1 MRLPLAKDQLLAA
14 LGQLRKPEAQHKFVQ
29 SVELI
34 VKLREIDLKK
44 PENRI
49 NESVELPNSLDKET
63 KVCVIA
69 GGDLATRAKAGQAD
83 LVLAREDLD
92 GLGKDKKAARRLASE
107 YDFFIAEAPLMPLV
121 GKTIGPVLGPKGKM
135 PTPVPPTAPID
146 QIVKSHRT
154 LVRIRVR
161 EQPVVQCRV
170 GTEKMAD
177 DKIAE
182 NAQAVFN
189 RIEAK
194 LERGIKNIGAVLIK
208 TTMGKPVKVQ
218 TSKG

>member
-1 MRLPLAKDQLLAA
+1 LPLAKDQLITA
-14 LGQLRKPEAQHKFVQ
+14 LGGLKKPDSKRQFSQ

-69 GGDLATRAKAGQAD
+69 GGDLATRAKAGEAD
-83 LVLAREDLD
+83 LVLARDDLD
-92 GLGKDKKAARRLASE
+92 RLGKDKKATRKLVSE

-121 GKTIGPVLGPKGKM
+121 GKTIGPILGPRGKM
-135 PTPVPPTAPID
+135 PTPVPPNAPID
-146 QIVKSHRT
+146 QIIKSHRK
-154 LVRIRVR
+154 LVRVRVR
-161 EQPVVQCRV
+161 DQPVVQCRI
-170 GTEKMAD
+170 GTEKMPD

-182 NAQAVFN
+182 NAQAVFS
-189 RIEAK
+189 RIEAR
-194 LERGIKNIGAVLIK
+194 LERGSKNIGQVLVK
-208 TTMGKPVKVQ
+208 TTMGEPVRVQ
-218 TSKG
+218 AGRG

>member
-1 MRLPLAKDQLLAA
+1 LPLAKDQLITA
-14 LGQLRKPEAQHKFVQ
+14 LGGLRKPDTQRGFAQ

-49 NESVELPNSLDKET
+49 NESIELPNPLDKES

-69 GGDLATRAKAGQAD
+69 SGDLATRAKAGQAD

-92 GLGKDKKAARRLASE
+92 RLGKDKKAARKLVSE

-121 GKTIGPVLGPKGKM
+121 GKTIGPILGPRGKM

-146 QIVKSHRT
+146 QMVNSQRR
-154 LVRIRVR
+154 LVRVRVR
-161 EQPVVQCRV
+161 DQPVVQCRI
-170 GTEKMAD
+170 GTEKMSD
-177 DKIAE
+177 EKIAE
-182 NAQAVFN
+182 NAMAVYS
-189 RIEAK
+189 RVETK
-194 LERGIKNIGAVLIK
+194 LERGAKNVGQVLLK

-218 TSKG
+218 TTRS

>member
-1 MRLPLAKDQLLAA
+1 MPLAKDQLLTA
-14 LGQLRKPEAQHKFVQ
+14 LGGLRKPESKREFSQ

-49 NESVELPNSLDKET
+49 SESVELPNSLDKET

-69 GGDLATRAKAGQAD
+69 SGDLATRAKAGEAD
-83 LVLAREDLD
+83 LVLARDDLD
-92 GLGKDKKAARRLASE
+92 RLGKDKKATRKLVSE

-121 GKTIGPVLGPKGKM
+121 GKTIGPVLGPRGKM
-135 PTPVPPTAPID
+135 PTPVPPNAPID
-146 QIVKSHRT
+146 QIIKSHRK
-154 LVRIRVR
+154 LVRVRVR
-161 EQPVVQCRV
+161 DQPVVQCRI
-170 GTEKMAD
+170 GTEKMPD

-182 NAQAVFN
+182 NAQAVFS

-194 LERGIKNIGAVLIK
+194 LERGSKNIGQVLVK
-208 TTMGKPVKVQ
+208 TTMGEPVKVQ
-218 TSKG
+218 AGRG

>member
-1 MRLPLAKDQLLAA
+1 MPLAKEQLLTA
-14 LGQLRKPEAQHKFVQ
+14 LAGLRKPDAKHGFTH

-44 PENRI
+44 PENRL

-63 KVCVIA
+63 KICVIA
-69 GGDLATRAKAGQAD
+69 GGDLATRARAGQAD
-83 LVLAREDLD
+83 LVMGREDLD
-92 GLGKDKKAARRLASE
+92 KLGKDKKATRKIASE

-121 GKTIGPVLGPKGKM
+121 GKTIGPILGPKGKM

-146 QIVKSHRT
+146 QIVQSHRK

-161 EQPVVQCRV
+161 EQPVVQCRI
-170 GTEKMAD
+170 GTEKMPD
-177 DKIAE
+177 EKIAE
-182 NAQAVFN
+182 NAQAVFS

-194 LERGIKNIGAVLIK
+194 LERGAKNIRQVLVK
-208 TTMGKPVKVQ
+208 TTMGEPVKIQ
-218 TSKG
+218 TAKG

>member
-1 MRLPLAKDQLLAA
+1 LPLAKDQLLTA
-14 LGQLRKPEAQHKFVQ
+14 LGGLRKPESKRQFSQ

-49 NESVELPNSLDKET
+49 NESIELPNSLDKET

-69 GGDLATRAKAGQAD
+69 GGDLATRARAGEAD
-83 LVLAREDLD
+83 LVLARDDLD
-92 GLGKDKKAARRLASE
+92 RLGKDKKATRKLVSE

-121 GKTIGPVLGPKGKM
+121 GKTIGPILGPRGKM
-135 PTPVPPTAPID
+135 PTPVPPNAPID
-146 QIVKSHRT
+146 QIIKSHRK
-154 LVRIRVR
+154 LVRVRVR
-161 EQPVVQCRV
+161 DQPVVQCRI
-170 GTEKMAD
+170 GTEKMPD

-182 NAQAVFN
+182 NAQAVFS

-194 LERGIKNIGAVLIK
+194 LERGSKNIGQVLVK
-208 TTMGKPVKVQ
+208 TTMGEPVKVQ
-218 TSKG
+218 TARS

>member
-1 MRLPLAKDQLLAA
+1 LPLAKDQLITA
-14 LGQLRKPEAQHKFVQ
+14 LGGLKKPDSKRQFSE

-69 GGDLATRAKAGQAD
+69 GGDLATRAKAGEAD
-83 LVLAREDLD
+83 LVLARDDLD
-92 GLGKDKKAARRLASE
+92 RLGKDKKATRKLVSE

-121 GKTIGPVLGPKGKM
+121 GKTIGPILGPRGKM
-135 PTPVPPTAPID
+135 PTPVPPNAPID
-146 QIVKSHRT
+146 QIIKSHRK
-154 LVRIRVR
+154 LVRVRVR
-161 EQPVVQCRV
+161 DQPVVQCRI
-170 GTEKMAD
+170 GTEKMPD

-182 NAQAVFN
+182 NAQAVFS
-189 RIEAK
+189 RIEAR
-194 LERGIKNIGAVLIK
+194 LERGSKNIGQVLVK
-208 TTMGKPVKVQ
+208 TTMGEPVRVQ
-218 TSKG
+218 AGRG

>member
-1 MRLPLAKDQLLAA
+1 LPLAKDQLLTA
-14 LGQLRKPEAQHKFVQ
+14 LGGLRKPESKREFSQ

-49 NESVELPNSLDKET
+49 SESVELPNSLDKET

-69 GGDLATRAKAGQAD
+69 SGDLATRAKAGEAD
-83 LVLAREDLD
+83 LVLARDDLD
-92 GLGKDKKAARRLASE
+92 RLGKDKKASRKLVSE

-121 GKTIGPVLGPKGKM
+121 GKTIGPVLGPRGKM
-135 PTPVPPTAPID
+135 PTPVPPNAPID
-146 QIVKSHRT
+146 QIIKSHRK
-154 LVRIRVR
+154 LVRVRVR
-161 EQPVVQCRV
+161 DQPVVQCRI
-170 GTEKMAD
+170 GTEKMPD

-182 NAQAVFN
+182 NAQAVFS

-194 LERGIKNIGAVLIK
+194 LERGSKNIGQVLVK
-208 TTMGKPVKVQ
+208 TTMGEPVKVQ
-218 TSKG
+218 AGRG